1 MGISILA
8 VFTGALLVILFFA
21 LLFAT
26 WQPAVLILAALGGIL
41 ILYGVFRYKKI
52 RNNSRTVDGKKYG
65 KKKYTLNG
73 TSISGL
79 PCGEAA
85 CKVTVFKSAIN
96 FKAGKNNYDLEMN
109 RIVSAL
115 NKPRSEVVGA
125 STGSAVAG
133 AALFGVLGAIVASR
147 PKSKTDYIMII
158 NYIGTKTRQTETI
171 AVAFDKT
178 QKYKVDDAVYFINK
192 KTKNGGHTT
201 L

>member
-41 ILYGVFRYKKI
+41 ILYGVLRFKKI
-52 RNNSRTVDGKKYG
+52 KGASKMLNGKKYG

-73 TSISGL
+73 ICLSGL
-79 PCGEAA
+79 PCGEAN
-85 CKVTVFKSAIN
+85 CKVIIYKNAISFN
-96 FKAGKNNYDLEMN
+96 AGRHNYDLEMN
-109 RIVSAL
+109 RIISVME
-115 NKPRSEVVGA
+115 KTHSEVVGA
-125 STGSAVAG
+125 KTGSAVAG

-147 PKSKTDYIMII
+147 PKNKTEYIMLI
-158 NYIGTKTRQTETI
+158 NYVGKRANSTETI
-171 AVAFDKT
+171 GLAFDKDQKSYVSMAT
-178 QKYKVDDAVYFINK
+178 QFINSRI
-192 KTKNGGHTT
+192 TTGSHTT